1 MAKLTRT
8 QKFADLRDSL
18 ANDKEPSLSTK
29 DLSVYEDRLTNLTGE
44 RLEKQEQESV
54 RKDLDDDP
62 KYIWTAFDENDDAN
76 DPYSYSKQN
85 DNFFNNRYDRY
96 ALWM

>member
-29 DLSVYEDRLTNLTGE
+29 ELSAFEKRLTPSDI
-44 RLEKQEQESV
+44 RYWKQ
-54 RKDLDDDP
+54 RGK
-62 KYIWTAFDENDDAN
+62 K
-76 DPYSYSKQN
+76 K
-85 DNFFNNRYDRY
+85 R
-96 ALWM
+96 